1 LAATHLPTPTDIHQH
16 LIDELSD
23 ELHCDQSLVAE
34 IYRREVEG
42 LERTARLPEYIP
54 VFAARRTRER
64 IRRGPRGR

>member
-1 LAATHLPTPTDIHQH
+1 MSKDIHQH
-16 LIDELSD
+16 VIDELSD

-42 LERTARLPEYIP
+42 LAQTARLADFIP

-64 IRRGPRGR
+64 IRRRTRGH